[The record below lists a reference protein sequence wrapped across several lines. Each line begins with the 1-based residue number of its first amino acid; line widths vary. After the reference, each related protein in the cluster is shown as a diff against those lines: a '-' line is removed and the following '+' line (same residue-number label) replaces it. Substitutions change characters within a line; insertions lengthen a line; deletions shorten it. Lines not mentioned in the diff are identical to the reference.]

1 MTRRRRGIAVVAGV
15 VIAAALVAAATL
27 GLGGTGSDGATPR
40 RTGPAATATIT
51 RQTLVESVT
60 LLGEMGFG
68 ATEPLASTAP
78 GVVTWLPDVG
88 RVVRRGEP
96 VLRADEQ
103 PVVLL
108 YGTVPM
114 YRALA
119 AGAKGADVRQV
130 EQNLVA
136 LGYTGFTVDDS
147 FSAATTVA
155 VKRWQRDL
163 GLTGTGAVEAHR
175 VVFARG
181 PVRVAQRI
189 ARLGASA
196 TGDVIA
202 VTGEVR
208 VVTVAASPGESG
220 WAAAGAEVT
229 VGLPGGQ
236 TTPGKVS
243 SVSAGGAGQHGTAAG
258 AGQHGPAGAPDGSSG
273 SDTAGSVEITVSIAD
288 QRLLDRLERDVR
300 LDSAPVRVTYVVSRR
315 DDVLTVPVAA
325 LLALAEGGY
334 GLEAVGPDGP
344 RVVAVEVG
352 LFADGR
358 VEVSGAGLS
367 DGLVVGVP
375 GA

>member
-1 MTRRRRGIAVVAGV
+1 MSRRRRGIAVAAGV
-15 VIAAALVAAATL
+15 VIAAAVVTAATL

-60 LLGEMGFG
+60 LLGEIGYG
-68 ATEPLASTAP
+68 AAEPLASTAP
-78 GVVTWLPDVG
+78 GVVTWLPEIG
-88 RVVRRGEP
+88 RVVRRGEAL
-96 VLRADEQ
+96 LRADEQ

-114 YRALA
+114 YRALD
-119 AGAKGADVRQV
+119 AGTKGADVRQL
-130 EQNLVA
+130 EQNLDD
-136 LGYTGFTVDDS
+136 LGYSGFTVDDS

-155 VKRWQRDL
+155 VQRWQRDL

-175 VVFARG
+175 VVFVRG
-181 PVRVAQRI
+181 PVRVAQHL

-196 TGDVIA
+196 TGDVVA

-208 VVTVAASPGESG
+208 VVTVSAGPGEST
-220 WAAAGAEVT
+220 WATAGTEVT
-229 VGLPGGQ
+229 VGLPGDQ
-236 TTPGKVS
+236 TTPGKVASVALGGGDQS
-243 SVSAGGAGQHGTAAG
+243 S
-258 AGQHGPAGAPDGSSG
+258 GSSG
-273 SDTAGSVEITVSIAD
+273 SDAAESVEITVSIPD
-288 QRLLDRLERDVR
+288 QRRLDRLEKTVR
-300 LDSAPVRVTYVVSRR
+300 LDSAPARVTYVVSRHT
-315 DDVLTVPVAA
+315 DVLTVPVTA

-334 GLEAVGPDGP
+334 GLEVVTPDGP

-358 VEVSGAGLS
+358 VEVTGAGLA